1 MIKENTIID
10 LARECCGDEKIFP
23 VSVNIRQGNR
33 ILVLLDGD
41 TGVTIHD
48 CVRVSRFIENRL
60 DREKEDFEL
69 EVSSFGVGNPLVLPR
84 QYINNINRSAK
95 VTLNDQ
101 SVITGTIVAANENS
115 FTIAVKIPPKKKE
128 IQNREIAY
136 TDCLKTQIIVSFK

>member
-1 MIKENTIID
+1 MIKENTILN
-10 LARECCGDEKIFP
+10 LARECCSDGMIFP
-23 VSVNIRQGNR
+23 VSVNVRQGNR

-41 TGVTIHD
+41 AGVTIDD
-48 CVRVSRFIENRL
+48 CVHVSHFIERRL

-84 QYINNINRSAK
+84 QYVNNINRNAK
-95 VTLNDQ
+95 VTLNDH
-101 SVITGTIVAANENS
+101 SILTGAIVAANDKS
-115 FTIAVKIPPKKKE
+115 FTLAVKIPPKKKE

>member
-1 MIKENTIID
+1 MIKENTILD
-10 LARECCGDEKIFP
+10 LARECCGEEKIFP

-41 TGVTIHD
+41 AGVTIDD
-48 CVRVSRFIENRL
+48 CVRVSRFIEGRL

-84 QYINNINRSAK
+84 QYVNNINRGAK

-101 SVITGTIVAANENS
+101 TIITGTIVAADDKG
-115 FTIAVKIPPKKKE
+115 FTLAVKIPPKKKE

-136 TDCLKTQIIVSFK
+136 ADCLKTQIIVSFK

>member
-1 MIKENTIID
+1 MIKENTILD
-10 LARECCGDEKIFP
+10 LARECCGDGKIFP

-41 TGVTIHD
+41 AGVKIDD
-48 CVRVSRFIENRL
+48 CVRVSRFIEGRL

-84 QYINNINRSAK
+84 QYVNNINRSAK

-101 SVITGTIVAANENS
+101 TILTGTIVAADDKS
-115 FTIAVKIPPKKKE
+115 FTLAVKIPPKKKE

-136 TDCLKTQIIVSFK
+136 ADCLKTQIIVSFK